1 MVYQR
6 LDSGAIEL
14 RWLLAIGKASLF
26 GAGLV
31 ISMSSQLKTKNQK
44 NFIKLSLTRMIL

>member
-26 GAGLV
+26 GAGLD
-31 ISMSSQLKTKNQK
+31 IGMSRHLKTKKNQHLDK
-44 NFIKLSLTRMIL
+44 RGEGP